1 MAGVLY
7 IVATPIGNLADI
19 SHRAEQILRSVDL
32 VAAEDTRHSKLLLGH
47 LGIKRQLLSYHQHNE
62 QKRTA
67 GLLQKLQEGNSV
79 ALISDAGTP
88 LISDPGYTLVSEA
101 RKSGIDV
108 IPIPGACSIITALSA
123 SGLPTDQFSFIGFL
137 AGKDKERLEKLSS
150 LKALPGTLVLLE
162 STHRICRLLEQ
173 IGSVFGGQRLVVAK
187 ELTKTHERFFDGS
200 AADILAQL
208 QADERLQKGEF
219 VVLIDNPISTETT
232 VDDAELDRVLSC
244 LAKELPVKKAAAVAA
259 ELTGF
264 RKNDLY
270 QRLLSLK
277 EK

>member
-32 VAAEDTRHSKLLLGH
+32 VAAEDTRHSKLLLSH

-62 QKRTA
+62 QKRA
-67 GLLQKLQEGNSV
+67 AELLQKLADGNNV
-79 ALISDAGTP
+79 ALIADAGTP
-88 LISDPGYTLVSEA
+88 LISDPGYTLVSGA
-101 RKSGIDV
+101 RKAGIDV

-137 AGKDKERLEKLSS
+137 AGKDKERLDKLSS
-150 LKALPGTLVLLE
+150 LKVLPGTLVLLE
-162 STHRICRLLEQ
+162 STHRICRLLQQ
-173 IGSVFGGQRLVVAK
+173 IGSVFDGQRLVVAK

-208 QADERLQKGEF
+208 QANERLQKGEF
-219 VVLIDNPISTETT
+219 VVLIDNPISTEKTA
-232 VDDAELDRVLSC
+232 DDAELDRVLSC

-277 EK
+277 EE